1 MEGVGVVTT
10 SPEGHQ
16 IMLRRLK
23 KVRKVLRKSNAAS
36 PGADQALGE
45 EEGVGWPLVLLG
57 VSEGVAFVM
66 LEDDAVGDAVG
77 VTVVCVLLVSDI
89 GFTGESGLTNDSL
102 TCHPVVRREGVRRRE
117 GVGGREESNVSNTD
131 NVSPLAWGNP
141 KRGSAIWNDDLFVS
155 QSSCSLSWTSARS
168 HEKLQHVTCAQ
179 VREQAF
185 AVFGQNIKLLSNT
198 LSLPSTHL
206 HMWKQ

>member
-16 IMLRRLK
+16 RMLRRLK
-23 KVRKVLRKSNAAS
+23 EVRKVLRKSNAAS

-77 VTVVCVLLVSDI
+77 VTVVCVACKRYRVYRR
-89 GFTGESGLTNDSL
+89 
-102 TCHPVVRREGVRRRE
+102 VRAYERLINLSSCGSEGGGAME
-117 GVGGREESNVSNTD
+117 GRE
-131 NVSPLAWGNP
+131 
-141 KRGSAIWNDDLFVS
+141 
-155 QSSCSLSWTSARS
+155 
-168 HEKLQHVTCAQ
+168 
-179 VREQAF
+179 
-185 AVFGQNIKLLSNT
+185 
-198 LSLPSTHL
+198 
-206 HMWKQ
+206 

>member
-16 IMLRRLK
+16 RMLRRLK
-23 KVRKVLRKSNAAS
+23 EVRKVLRKSNAAS

-77 VTVVCVLLVSDI
+77 VAVVCVLLVSDI
-89 GFTGESGLTNDSL
+89 GFTGGSRLTNDSL
-102 TCHPVVRREGVRRRE
+102 TCHPVVRREGVGR
-117 GVGGREESNVSNTD
+117 REESNVSNTD
-131 NVSPLAWGNP
+131 NVSPLACTRVRFDQGGETP
-141 KRGSAIWNDDLFVS
+141 SGDLPFGMTISSSLKVHVLCRG
-155 QSSCSLSWTSARS
+155 
-168 HEKLQHVTCAQ
+168 
-179 VREQAF
+179 
-185 AVFGQNIKLLSNT
+185 
-198 LSLPSTHL
+198 
-206 HMWKQ
+206 